1 MDEEGT
7 HPDEKTKFDSIP
19 SACWWA
25 VVTVTT
31 LGYGD
36 MYPETALGKVLGMF
50 CVFSGILVI
59 AFQMPIMVAK
69 VSYTRAAC
77 FLLIL

>member
-1 MDEEGT
+1 MDDPGT
-7 HPDEKTKFDSIP
+7 PPEKRTKFDSIP

-36 MYPETALGKVLGMF
+36 MFPRTALGKVLGTF

-69 VSYTRAAC
+69 VSFITQLS
-77 FLLIL
+77 F